1 MSARRRFVD
10 HRPSSKRCR
19 ALDRCATPAIVRG
32 VAFRRTRWRATER
45 ASPASSKPPLPLGG
59 STAFHSHG
67 TTFELLS
74 RRDRERQHTHGAATS
89 PVRMYLLQPEPEP
102 EPEPEPD
109 RCERGPLAQVPL
121 ERVWRMSGA
130 LEPLR
135 FGKAPR
141 RMSGA
146 LEPVRVGTA
155 LSIVRGSRQ
164 RGQQGGEARSA
175 PCWPNDPLV
184 RSCSTLRVRRR
195 RALSPSRSW

>member
-1 MSARRRFVD
+1 SSFQSYTIFPARGRRTRSNSSRATHGIRGCFSAHGREIFGAMSARRRFVD

-102 EPEPEPD
+102 EPEPD

-135 FGKAPR
+135 FG
-141 RMSGA
+141 
-146 LEPVRVGTA
+146 
-155 LSIVRGSRQ
+155 
-164 RGQQGGEARSA
+164 
-175 PCWPNDPLV
+175 
-184 RSCSTLRVRRR
+184 
-195 RALSPSRSW
+195 RA